1 MSIRLESGCSPVH
14 VWSLQEIEEL
24 LMLTV
29 LAGDWAAVYA
39 LVKCPTA
46 ETLPTSAVA
55 VLLPPLLSALAGAGT
70 GATKSDVTGREQHHD
85 VHRPGGHLPLAL
97 SALLALPA
105 TEGLSAEAV
114 AGAIKVAVS
123 SSRCFDLM
131 EKLTQLPAAQQ
142 LSTFDV
148 HRALAHVLQ
157 CMQEEVGPSLAGSQP
172 DTSIHADALE
182 ALLCLRP
189 ALSIPL
195 AGVRELLR
203 KAKAMGNKQAVEL
216 LCRSLPR
223 AMFLHRT
230 ARVGKACCCAA
241 YAVVGSRGV
250 CWLGKQCLRVSVALK
265 LPGCVRLLVK
275 PFWRAVVGK
284 HH

>member
-1 MSIRLESGCSPVH
+1 
-14 VWSLQEIEEL
+14 VWSLAQIEEL
-24 LMLTV
+24 LMLAV
-29 LAGDWAAVYA
+29 NCSDWASVYA

-55 VLLPPLLSALAGAGT
+55 ELLPPLLSALAGAGT
-70 GATKSDVTGREQHHD
+70 CASKSDLTGREQRRD
-85 VHRPGGHLPLAL
+85 NNRPGGHLLLAL

-123 SSRCFDLM
+123 NSRCFGVIG
-131 EKLTQLPAAQQ
+131 KLTQLPAAQQ

-157 CMQEEVGPSLAGSQP
+157 RMQEEVGAGPAGSQP
-172 DTSIHADALE
+172 ESQTHADALA

-189 ALSIPL
+189 AQSIPL

-203 KAKAMGNKQAVEL
+203 KAKAVGSQQAVEL

-223 AMFLHRT
+223 ARFLHGT

-250 CWLGKQCLRVSVALK
+250 CWLGKQCLRVSMALE